1 MMSVY
6 TNGYRLPQTFGE
18 RRQQQTAPACASMPS
33 FGMKQGFT
41 RIELV
46 TLLAVAA
53 VVATLVSAFLSN
65 SRIHGRLT
73 TCSDHLRQVVHAVD
87 HYENQTGR
95 RPRALS
101 RVMPRTPKTDC
112 NNPFLCPADP
122 AWRMSGGS
130 NLFWGSIANPSQE
143 PWAGQGDLREPESG
157 SWAAEL
163 AEINETEPF
172 SYLHPLSWRRDAWRR
187 LTVLGP
193 ETGIAICQLHGVRV
207 PNTAASPD
215 FRPFRQYEGLVL
227 RGSRDG
233 SVVRRRVFRAGLASE
248 TPTRPQYPWEFYSDT
263 PPPPLR

>member
-1 MMSVY
+1 MTLRRDNSPWP
-6 TNGYRLPQTFGE
+6 RRFRQEFQ
-18 RRQQQTAPACASMPS
+18 RQQKVARFGSRNPRACRH
-33 FGMKQGFT
+33 GFT
-41 RIELV
+41 RIEL
-46 TLLAVAA
+46 
-53 VVATLVSAFLSN
+53 ATLVALAAVLATLVVAFLSN

-73 TCSDHLRQVVHAVD
+73 TCSDHLRQVVQAVN

-101 RVMPRTPKTDC
+101 RVMRQPLKTDPT
-112 NNPFLCPADP
+112 NPFLCPADP
-122 AWRMSGGS
+122 ASRMSGGS
-130 NLFWGSIANPSQE
+130 NLFWGSLANPSQE
-143 PWAGQGDLREPESG
+143 PWTGQGDLREPESG

-193 ETGIAICQLHGVRV
+193 ETGIAVCQLHGVRV
-207 PNTAASPD
+207 PNPAASAD

-227 RGSRDG
+227 RGTRDG
-233 SVVRRRVFRAGLASE
+233 SVVRRRVFRAGYASE
-248 TPTRPQYPWEFYSDT
+248 TPTKPQYPWEFYSDA